1 MTGNFFFIFIC
12 PTFPLLRFS
21 LGIVRFV
28 RPTPFLKFDSCIG
41 SISHTHSCSLQ
52 ALTLE
57 SAALTVCM
65 TLNQQLSNIHQ
76 GGDRYPLNNC
86 FCVGASDWF
95 ALPVL
100 LSCQMRQI
108 QPLSSGRCFQAIAQ
122 FIFSASLQ
130 H

>member
-1 MTGNFFFIFIC
+1 
-12 PTFPLLRFS
+12 
-21 LGIVRFV
+21 
-28 RPTPFLKFDSCIG
+28 
-41 SISHTHSCSLQ
+41 
-52 ALTLE
+52 
-57 SAALTVCM
+57 M
-65 TLNQQLSNIHQ
+65 TLNQQPSNIHQ